1 MFALAGVYLRGALHF
16 EPLSVHRLFFFI
28 PSHFHFKVAGGSTDL
43 SGPTNNSAGIYISDL
58 QGWPT
63 QGQRRPAAAWIHS
76 CIRGKCFQQQ
86 TNKTCHQLSHRC
98 LQQAVVT
105 SVSPSSPIMPLSYD
119 AVGNTA
125 GWLARVSNTHLH
137 TTHLYR
143 LQRERHQRRLQFS
156 QFSSRIEQC
165 PEQIFS
171 LSMFKIKAL
180 SVCVPLI
187 SLHCL
192 SPRHFPK
199 KSYPVEPSYVLSVI
213 TPNSSPWL
221 LDMCHLLVSCYR

>member
-86 TNKTCHQLSHRC
+86 TNKTCHQLSHWC

-143 LQRERHQRRLQFS
+143 LQRQRHQRRLQFS

-180 SVCVPLI
+180 SVCCPFNITSLFLSLTLSEEELSSGAFICAPCHHSELI
-187 SLHCL
+187 SLTPWHV
-192 SPRHFPK
+192 SPAR
-199 KSYPVEPSYVLSVI
+199 VL
-213 TPNSSPWL
+213 L
-221 LDMCHLLVSCYR
+221 